1 MVDHGLPYSWTPPPN
16 VPGYLAMHAG
26 AEGVTEATVAVTGP
40 PCPRTLPQMS
50 HSVPMAAKEGW
61 DAKGAI
67 P

>member
-1 MVDHGLPYSWTPPPN
+1 MLDHNLPYSWTPPPN

-26 AEGVTEATVAVTGP
+26 AEGVIEATVAVPGTI
-40 PCPRTLPQMS
+40 CPRTHLQMS
-50 HSVPMAAKEGW
+50 HSVPMAAKQGW